1 MPGLRPLFF
10 SGLELGP
17 ASECR
22 CDLTQFCTIIFLT
35 EADLQVKFTSQH
47 PNGPLEL
54 DLGSTVL
61 ILATATRSP
70 QTELENLAQFS
81 RKSIAQLRF

>member
-1 MPGLRPLFF
+1 MPCLRPLFS

-17 ASECR
+17 ALECR
-22 CDLTQFCTIIFLT
+22 RVLYYYIFNS
-35 EADLQVKFTSQH
+35 ADLQVKFTFQY

-54 DLGSTVL
+54 DLGSTVF

-81 RKSIAQLRF
+81 RRSIAQLRF